1 MSNITKEQIIRL
13 EKVGLAIADSIS
25 DEYSALEKSYT
36 VNKEIIN
43 RMYFEFGKITEAM
56 NKEGINNAG

>member
-13 EKVGLAIADSIS
+13 EKVGLAMADSIS

-36 VNKEIIN
+36 GNKEIIS
-43 RMYFEFGKITEAM
+43 RMYNDFGKIVGDM
-56 NKEGINNAG
+56 NKEGINNAE